1 MKFNCAYDVRDK
13 KLILAKQAIKKR
25 QCTCICPYC
34 FEHLAVKT
42 DESGNSYFVHN
53 TSSSAECD
61 TMMLRLIAKR
71 FFSLRQS
78 IMLTMGTLV
87 SENDKYVVHFNE
99 HLGIPGCTEV
109 LCKIVGAEANKRIG
123 DIIPDITLYTDKGEV
138 HIDFK
143 LKGDTSE
150 YKVSQY
156 RHLGAIAIELDLS
169 ELLES
174 DVISLNQVWFLLER
188 VCANLEYRVLYQP
201 LSDRQRQVL
210 NECKGIEGLSDVATS
225 ECRVCTYFVA
235 SVRKKDGTNKVYCR
249 HGLHSLD
256 ILGYKLDKVFSP
268 FIEYDGVDDECLVD
282 TDVICD
288 KIGD

>member
-99 HLGIPGCTEV
+99 YLGIPGCTEV

-174 DVISLNQVWFLLER
+174 DVISLNQVWSLLER
-188 VCANLEYRVLYQP
+188 ICANLEYRVLYQP

-210 NECKGIEGLSDVATS
+210 NECKDIEGLSDVATA
-225 ECRVCTYFVA
+225 ECRVCPYFVA

-268 FIEYDGVDDECLVD
+268 FIEYDCVDDECLAD

>member
-34 FEHLAVKT
+34 FEHLAIKT

-61 TMMLRLIAKR
+61 ATMIRLIAKR

-78 IMLTMGTLV
+78 ILLTMGTLV
-87 SENDKYVVHFNE
+87 LENDKYVVHFNE

-109 LCKIVGAEANKRIG
+109 LCKIVGAEDNKRIG

-156 RHLGAIAIELDLS
+156 RHLCAVAIELDLS

-188 VCANLEYRVLYQP
+188 LCANLEYRVLYQP

-210 NECKGIEGLSDVATS
+210 NECKDIEGLSNVATNK
-225 ECRVCTYFVA
+225 CRVCPYFVA

-256 ILGYKLDKVFSP
+256 ILEYKLDKVFTP

-282 TDVICD
+282 TDIICD
-288 KIGD
+288 RIGD